1 MAARRHG
8 QEGAFALSLQ
18 MYKARFA
25 SFTTFQFAQK
35 VSKSLRQDT
44 FHGSKSPLRSWTP
57 ALEEL
62 SVLAR
67 ADPLAVG
74 VLSWTHALG
83 QLSVLPHA
91 DPLAVLKGFASQ
103 QRRKGRVDR
112 ARRRREGE
120 GRAEE

>member
-91 DPLAVLKGFASQ
+91 DPLAAGGVSIPAYWDPASLI
-103 QRRKGRVDR
+103 RPTSKKTPI
-112 ARRRREGE
+112 A
-120 GRAEE
+120 